1 MMETFTVV
9 LEPENFFFLSNR
21 DTIIFPITFNIS
33 ATYTFFWSA
42 HTVEGRPILSSY
54 SQIRLLHL
62 MENKALPPPK
72 VSGKDV
78 TKMRKKE
85 RKYKHNFL
93 SGKSMLL

>member
-9 LEPENFFFLSNR
+9 LGPEKYFLYFFFFFNNR
-21 DTIIFPITFNIS
+21 DTVIFPTGYNIS
-33 ATYTFFWSA
+33 AIYTFFWSA

-54 SQIRLLHL
+54 SWIRLLHL

-78 TKMRKKE
+78 TKMTKKVQAQ
-85 RKYKHNFL
+85 
-93 SGKSMLL
+93 LLE